1 MGAIALV
8 QVDIHDAEIYE
19 EYKKLTPATVEAY
32 GGKFLV
38 RGAEIIVL
46 EGEWNHD
53 RLVMIEFPDKN
64 SAMNWYYSKE
74 YEKARS
80 IREKAATAKFFIIE
94 F

>member
-8 QVDIHDAEIYE
+8 QVDIHDVTIYE

-32 GGKFLV
+32 GGKFLF
-38 RGAEIIVL
+38 RGSEILVL

-53 RLVMIEFPDKN
+53 RLVMIEFPDKD

-74 YEKARS
+74 YQTARS
-80 IREKAATAKFFIIE
+80 IREKAATAKFFIMEI
-94 F
+94 

>member
-8 QVDIHDAEIYE
+8 QVDIHDETLYE
-19 EYKKLTPATVEAY
+19 EYKKLTPATVAAY

-38 RGAEIIVL
+38 RGSEVLVL

-53 RLVMIEFPDKN
+53 RLVLLEFPDKN
-64 SAMNWYYSKE
+64 SVMNWYHSKE

-80 IREKAATAKFFIIE
+80 IREKAATTKFFILE

>member
-1 MGAIALV
+1 MGAIVLV
-8 QVDIHDAEIYE
+8 QVDIHDRDLYE
-19 EYKKLTPATVEAY
+19 EYKKLTPATVESF

-38 RGAEIIVL
+38 RGTEVLVL

-53 RLVMIEFPDKN
+53 RLVMLEFPDKD

-74 YEKARS
+74 YEKARM
-80 IREKAATAKFFIIE
+80 IREKAAKAKFFILE